1 MMHEKDTKDDGVVL
15 NDYLIEDTDLSLAY
29 RLFNFI
35 PTSISINEKVKTI
48 KKVDLTETNI
58 KYGFVNKVVHIVV
71 DCGLFQ

>member
-15 NDYLIEDTDLSLAY
+15 NDYLIEDTDLNLAY

-58 KYGFVNKVVHIVV
+58 KYAFVNKVVHIVA